1 MGLRQMLFGS
11 GETIAGAI
19 YGTIVVMATIVGAG
33 SAADP
38 DAWRVAVAVVVS
50 TSVLALAHLYSEGI
64 AGSIAKRRRLTK
76 EERAAIWRHEL
87 AIPLAAVPPVMALLL
102 GAFEV
107 IEESTAIWTAILI
120 GLATLAIQGLRYAQ
134 IEQLSPMG
142 TVISVTINFG
152 LGLLMVG
159 LKAAISH

>member
-1 MGLRQMLFGS
+1 MGRRQMLFGS
-11 GETIAGAI
+11 GESIAGAI

-38 DAWRVAVAVVVS
+38 DAWRVAIAVVVS

-64 AGSIAKRRRLTK
+64 AGSIHLRRRLTA
-76 EERAAIWRHEL
+76 EERAAIWRREL
-87 AIPLAAVPPVMALLL
+87 AIPLAAVAPVTALLL

-107 IEESTAIWTAILI
+107 IEEDTAIWTAILI
-120 GLATLAIQGLRYAQ
+120 GLATLAIQGLRYAR
-134 IEQLSPMG
+134 IERLSPMG
-142 TVISVTINFG
+142 TVVSVTINFG

>member
-1 MGLRQMLFGS
+1 MGLRQLLFGS

-38 DAWRVAVAVVVS
+38 DAWRVAVAVMVS
-50 TSVLALAHLYSEGI
+50 TTVLALAHLYSEGI
-64 AGSIAKRRRLTK
+64 AGSIALRRRLTI
-76 EERAAIWRHEL
+76 EERATIWRREL
-87 AIPLAAVPPVMALLL
+87 AIPLAAVAPVTALLL

-120 GLATLAIQGLRYAQ
+120 GLATLAIQGLRYAR
-134 IEQLSPMG
+134 IERLSPVG
-142 TVISVTINFG
+142 TVVSVTVNFG